1 VLYKMNKINKFF
13 LKLYYYLFI
22 ERFQK
27 KIKYKFPKNYYR
39 WDMINYFIKKK
50 NYKNYLEIGCDENH
64 LFSKVQ
70 IHNKVGVDPIKGGN
84 IRMTSD
90 QFFKKNK
97 KKFDLI
103 FIDGLHIYKQVKRDI
118 INSIKCLN
126 KNGII
131 LVHDCL
137 PDSISKQAVP
147 RFRKIWNGDVWKAI
161 TDLRQNKNLEI
172 FTCEIDQGI
181 GIIQKKKNTS
191 ILKIKKN
198 IKKLKFRDFF
208 YNYKLYLR
216 IISLSE
222 FKKLF

>member
-1 VLYKMNKINKFF
+1 MNKINKFF

-27 KIKYKFPKNYYR
+27 KIKYKFP
-39 WDMINYFIKKK
+39 
-50 NYKNYLEIGCDENH
+50 KNYLEIGCDENH